1 MSPLVVKLATFVA
14 GVFAFVGVFSILS
27 DLILKDRARVKD
39 RLEEAFGGERQ
50 RRERK
55 SALFRDLQLFH
66 ADTSKRVPVLWKR
79 FVMAVERSGLPT
91 SPSTILR
98 ISLTASIIGGIVGA
112 TVVRLWFVAALL
124 ATIGLVAPFIYVYA
138 ARAARIHSLCMQ
150 LPEAFDL
157 MSRAIRAGQTVN
169 GAMQLVGEQL
179 KPPLSIEFA
188 SCCEQQNL
196 GLPFDVAL
204 QELAR
209 RTGVVELQMFV
220 AALLVHRSTGGN
232 LGEILDGLSEII
244 RKRSRMRAK
253 VKAATSEGRL
263 QALVLS
269 LLPLGTLVGLMIVNR
284 PYAQIL
290 IDRPALIG
298 GILASEAIG
307 TLWIRKIV
315 NVDF

>member
-39 RLEEAFGGERQ
+39 RLEEAFGDERQ

-55 SALFRDLQLFH
+55 SALFRDLQLLH
-66 ADTSKRVPVLWKR
+66 ADTSKHVPVLWKR
-79 FVMAVERSGLPT
+79 FVMAVERSGLAT
-91 SPSTILR
+91 TPSTIVR
-98 ISLTASIIGGIVGA
+98 ISLTAGIIGGIVGS
-112 TVVRLWFVAALL
+112 TVVRIWFVGALL
-124 ATIGLVAPFIYVYA
+124 AVIGVVAPFIYVYA
-138 ARAARIHSLCMQ
+138 ARAKRIHALCMQ

-157 MSRAIRAGQTVN
+157 MSRAIRAGQTVG
-169 GAMQLVGEQL
+169 GAMQLVGQQM
-179 KPPLSIEFA
+179 KPPISLEFA

-232 LGEILDGLSEII
+232 LGEILDGLSDVI
-244 RKRSRMRAK
+244 RKRTRMRAK
-253 VKAATSEGRL
+253 VKATTSEGRL

-269 LLPLGTLVGLMIVNR
+269 LLPLGALVGLVLVNR

-290 IDRPALIG
+290 LDQPYLIA

-307 TLWIRKIV
+307 TLWIRSIV

>member
-14 GVFAFVGVFSILS
+14 GVFAFVGVFSIIS
-27 DLILKDRARVKD
+27 DLVLKDRARVKD
-39 RLEEAFGGERQ
+39 RLEEAFGDERQ

-55 SALFRDLQLFH
+55 SALFRDLQMFH
-66 ADTSKRVPVLWKR
+66 ADTSKHVPALWKR
-79 FVMAVERSGLPT
+79 FVMAVERSGLPVT
-91 SPSTILR
+91 PSTILR
-98 ISLTASIIGGIVGA
+98 ISLTAGIIGGIMGFAVI
-112 TVVRLWFVAALL
+112 RLWFVGALL
-124 ATIGLVAPFIYVYA
+124 AVIGLIAPFIYVYV
-138 ARAARIHSLCMQ
+138 ARAARIHALCMQ

-157 MSRAIRAGQTVN
+157 MSRAIRAGQTVS
-169 GAMQLVGEQL
+169 GAMNLVGEQM
-179 KPPLSIEFA
+179 KPPLSLEFA

-232 LGEILDGLSEII
+232 LGEILDGLSEVI
-244 RKRSRMRAK
+244 RKRTRMRAK
-253 VKAATSEGRL
+253 VRAATSEGRL

-269 LLPLGTLVGLMIVNR
+269 LLPLGTLVGLLIVNR

-290 IDRPALIG
+290 LDRPALIG
-298 GILASEAIG
+298 AILASEAIG